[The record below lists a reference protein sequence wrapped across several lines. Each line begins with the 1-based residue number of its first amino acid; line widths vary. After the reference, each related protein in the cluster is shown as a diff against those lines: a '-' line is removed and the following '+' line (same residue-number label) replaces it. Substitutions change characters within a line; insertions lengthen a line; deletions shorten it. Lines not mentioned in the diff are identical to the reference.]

1 MNRRTTCLALALLV
15 SSASLFAA
23 DSPRLGTWKQNL
35 EKSTYSP
42 GPKPTTATTLRIEAA
57 GNGERTTVNGMSE
70 GKPTSYSYTST
81 ADGKEFA
88 TPGSPYG
95 DMGTIKTIDAR
106 TTEMTY
112 TRNGKTTRTATR
124 TVSADGKTLT
134 IKASGVNSKGEKYQS
149 TAVFEKQ

>member
-1 MNRRTTCLALALLV
+1 
-15 SSASLFAA
+15 
-23 DSPRLGTWKQNL
+23 
-35 EKSTYSP
+35 
-42 GPKPTTATTLRIEAA
+42 
-57 GNGERTTVNGMSE
+57 
-70 GKPTSYSYTST
+70 
-81 ADGKEFA
+81 
-88 TPGSPYG
+88 
-95 DMGTIKTIDAR
+95 MGTIKTIDAR